1 MKRCRPT
8 DLARIEEAISPR
20 DVGKIVLVRF
30 EVEIDEPG
38 PPRVWWSVK
47 SLCGALHYDGQQQGS
62 TGAQRGLAAE
72 VCIPDNCLTPIRP
85 GATSIPLVSQVD
97 IEL

>member
-1 MKRCRPT
+1 MKRCMPR
-8 DLARIEEAISPR
+8 DLARIDEAISER
-20 DVGKIVLVRF
+20 DVGKLVLVRF

-38 PPRVWWSVK
+38 WPRVWWSVK
-47 SLCGALHYDGQQQGS
+47 SLCGALHYDGQQEWA
-62 TGAQRGLAAE
+62 TAAQRGLAVE
-72 VCIPDNCLTPIRP
+72 VCIPDNFLTPIRP